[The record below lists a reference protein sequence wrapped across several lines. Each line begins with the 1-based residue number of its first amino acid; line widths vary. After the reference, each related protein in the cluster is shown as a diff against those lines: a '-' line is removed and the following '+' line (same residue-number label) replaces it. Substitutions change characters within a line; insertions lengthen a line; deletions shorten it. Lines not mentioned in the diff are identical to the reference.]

1 MKCFKFLVMAEK
13 TINKLGA
20 LRDAILRLE
29 ASLRRDKAARKHIGR
44 YGNEELLKEHERL
57 MYEKEKYIKH
67 LYREKLKY
75 GNGKNK
81 GAEIQPKQQASSG
94 CLDHKY
100 H

>member
-1 MKCFKFLVMAEK
+1 MAEK
-13 TINKLGA
+13 AVNKLGA

-57 MYEKEKYIKH
+57 MYEKEKYIKQLH
-67 LYREKLKY
+67 REKLLY
-75 GNGKNK
+75 GKGKNT
-81 GAEIQPKQQASSG
+81 GSEIQLRQQAPSG